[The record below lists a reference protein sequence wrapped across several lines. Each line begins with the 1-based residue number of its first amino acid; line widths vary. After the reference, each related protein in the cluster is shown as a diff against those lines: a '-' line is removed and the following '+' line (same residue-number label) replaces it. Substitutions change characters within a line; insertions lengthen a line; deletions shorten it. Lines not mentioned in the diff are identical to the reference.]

1 MMVCSLLCS
10 YHVISHLVRS
20 AVFRFELILLIWP
33 WTTICTVLF
42 NLFTSFQYLLVG
54 SCYRSHV
61 EVARKLS
68 SSGSPQASS
77 KSLPFAFNF
86 PRSHAWAC
94 ARPGRPDVWYRV
106 ICLQDA
112 PVSLV
117 PSFSDIPEAPS
128 SQLRTCC
135 GMSRLRGQC
144 GNQIGA
150 KFWEVIADEHG
161 IDPTGTLCQSNYC
174 ILKCLNLAVLD
185 GFPFVSWNRSPQA
198 KCRMEHLSNASGRT
212 SPLWFWSKNC
222 HDVVLCA
229 WSNSQLIWQVP
240 TTEIQTCSLKL
251 AWFGCS
257 VRSVTWFLFFF
268 LLFLLLLLL
277 LLLLSE
283 DSKRLMYIINEITWF
298 WITT

>member
-1 MMVCSLLCS
+1 MRV
-10 YHVISHLVRS
+10 HLH
-20 AVFRFELILLIWP
+20 I
-33 WTTICTVLF
+33 
-42 NLFTSFQYLLVG
+42 
-54 SCYRSHV
+54 
-61 EVARKLS
+61 
-68 SSGSPQASS
+68 
-77 KSLPFAFNF
+77 
-86 PRSHAWAC
+86 
-94 ARPGRPDVWYRV
+94 
-106 ICLQDA
+106 
-112 PVSLV
+112 
-117 PSFSDIPEAPS
+117 
-128 SQLRTCC
+128 
-135 GMSRLRGQC
+135 SRLRGQC

-240 TTEIQTCSLKL
+240 TMEIQTCSLKL

-257 VRSVTWFLFFF
+257 VRSVTWFLFF
-268 LLFLLLLLL
+268 LFLLLLLL
-277 LLLLSE
+277 LLRSE
-283 DSKRLMYIINEITWF
+283 DSKIYSHIHEITWF
-298 WITT
+298 WITSYLKDLKWFGLRSALTFISTKQRADATFHVQF